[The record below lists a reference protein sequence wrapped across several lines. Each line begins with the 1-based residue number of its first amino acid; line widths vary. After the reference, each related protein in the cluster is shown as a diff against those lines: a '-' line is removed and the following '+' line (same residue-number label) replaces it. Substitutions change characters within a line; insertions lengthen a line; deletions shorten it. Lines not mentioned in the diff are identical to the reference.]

1 MPKTRNLPV
10 KTYTLYGMGRI
21 CTHINGVS
29 LVRMYTVS
37 QKVSLL
43 TLDNNFGKC
52 GPIFKSL
59 SPADSQENSTSPAIC
74 WYYTLWKSKIQKC
87 YWFWQHPQQT
97 VDMLL
102 RTLWGLDL
110 TFDSN
115 LVRQTVSRLRTLTD
129 WLTDI
134 FNFVRQCLPQFVQ
147 LNVVA
152 SWWFFWPW
160 LSSLGRSSRKYVY
173 NIQSKYNKLSYYRET
188 ARRFVS
194 LNILLSHQRSLKVI
208 RNSNVE

>member
-102 RTLWGLDL
+102 RTLRGLDL
-110 TFDSN
+110 TFNGN

-129 WLTDI
+129 WLTFLTLSD
-134 FNFVRQCLPQFVQ
+134 
-147 LNVVA
+147 NVCPNLF
-152 SWWFFWPW
+152 SWTLLHHGDFF
-160 LSSLGRSSRKYVY
+160 GHDY
-173 NIQSKYNKLSYYRET
+173 
-188 ARRFVS
+188 
-194 LNILLSHQRSLKVI
+194 LLSVVLLGNMCTTYKVSI
-208 RNSNVE
+208 TSSAITERPRDASCHWIFC

>member
-87 YWFWQHPQQT
+87 YWFWQ
-97 VDMLL
+97 
-102 RTLWGLDL
+102 
-110 TFDSN
+110 
-115 LVRQTVSRLRTLTD
+115 
-129 WLTDI
+129 
-134 FNFVRQCLPQFVQ
+134 
-147 LNVVA
+147 
-152 SWWFFWPW
+152 
-160 LSSLGRSSRKYVY
+160 
-173 NIQSKYNKLSYYRET
+173 LSYITYI
-188 ARRFVS
+188 FS
-194 LNILLSHQRSLKVI
+194 LRALVLQFWHSELKHRIVLNLPCYCKSQFLHVDDHEQI
-208 RNSNVE
+208 NKIDHSWTSPDDRITSING